1 MRAKDL
7 VFQKALQE
15 LEMKKPNM
23 IGRNQG
29 KRKNRGSMKKLN
41 SPEWSMDSQSVKA
54 PEHMTRAAYFQEE
67 YKKVME
73 RHQAKENQRIA
84 ELTLLEQDKQ
94 SIEETDEE
102 EAIERSIHKLAS
114 DIDFSEQDG
123 RYNNLHRFIEHK
135 NRIR

>member
-1 MRAKDL
+1 
-7 VFQKALQE
+7 
-15 LEMKKPNM
+15 MKKPNM

-29 KRKNRGSMKKLN
+29 KRKNRGSVKKLN
-41 SPEWSMDSQSVKA
+41 SPERSMDSQSVMA
-54 PEHMTRAAYFQEE
+54 PEVMSRAAYFQEE

-102 EAIERSIHKLAS
+102 VEAIERSIQKLAS
-114 DIDFSEQDG
+114 EIDFSEQDG